1 MIYKNKGP
9 PRSSVTI
16 LPWIKVVDE
25 ISDLRVAGN
34 IDRISF
40 VVLSCYYLFI
50 LTLVMCC
57 RIFLIHQLLFVE
69 LCGFQN
75 FLH

>member
-1 MIYKNKGP
+1 MIYKNKGS

-75 FLH
+75 FLR